1 MSADYA
7 VWWTEVAE
15 KDLTAIITFIA
26 NDNPLNAFHV
36 LEKIKNK
43 AAALYISPDRGRV
56 IPELHARGIF
66 IYRELIIPP
75 WRLVYR
81 IAESNVYITAVLDG
95 RRNVEDILLHRLIQP

>member
-1 MSADYA
+1 MIAGYA
-7 VWWTEVAE
+7 VLWTEVAE
-15 KDLTAIITFIA
+15 RDLREIITFIA
-26 NDNPLNAFHV
+26 SDDLVNASHV

-95 RRNVEDILLHRLIQP
+95 RRNVEDILLNRLIQM